1 MPTIGGGRS
10 TKMAAD
16 PRRTAIPIVDDDD
29 LAPIRC
35 TPIAA
40 QQPPAVV
47 GDSEYARAVRPYEDG
62 NGLATAPLEMR
73 VAGLPAETVDFVV
86 TDDGPAA
93 LTNDHAAGLLNHDR
107 VALAHLAVGAAYVIK
122 TSRAVLRRRWY
133 ESALRL
139 RRR

>member
-16 PRRTAIPIVDDDD
+16 PRRTAIPVVDDDD
-29 LAPIRC
+29 LAPMRC

-40 QQPPAVV
+40 QQPPAV
-47 GDSEYARAVRPYEDG
+47 
-62 NGLATAPLEMR
+62 
-73 VAGLPAETVDFVV
+73 
-86 TDDGPAA
+86 
-93 LTNDHAAGLLNHDR
+93 HAAGLLNHNR
-107 VALAHLAVGAAYVIK
+107 IALAHLAVGAAYVIK
-122 TSRAVLRRRWY
+122 TSRVVLRRRWY